1 MLPPPNIYPSD
12 VAGVES
18 SVDPASKEIDVF
30 SGAGDVGDKTDGV
43 VTVESAYGL
52 QEFTEHI
59 HLQTFHEAHSDLH
72 ESSEVDKA
80 VYQFLKRD

>member
-1 MLPPPNIYPSD
+1 M
-12 VAGVES
+12 
-18 SVDPASKEIDVF
+18 
-30 SGAGDVGDKTDGV
+30 GDKTDGV